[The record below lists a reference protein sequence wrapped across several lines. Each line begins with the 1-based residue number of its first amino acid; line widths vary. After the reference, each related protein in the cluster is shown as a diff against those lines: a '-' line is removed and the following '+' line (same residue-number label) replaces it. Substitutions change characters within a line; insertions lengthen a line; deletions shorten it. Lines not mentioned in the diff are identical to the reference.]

1 MKRTPK
7 SRGRS
12 GPQNAVLDRTFGD
25 LEVRDAGD
33 DLRIQITAAD
43 VKKGKRKDPTRC
55 ALAQACAREY
65 GSTAAVFFK
74 TCAYVDVLDE
84 DAVRRV
90 ERFILSSEARKVVED
105 FDRGQQ
111 VLSGGRLM
119 VLKAPS
125 SGRTLDHQLRHS
137 RKHRQAVRRGEY
149 APKISTRPS
158 RGSGKPARQVETPP
172 RDMEVRSGK
181 GQWQMI
187 QREKAGV

>member
-1 MKRTPK
+1 MKRTPR

-12 GPQNAVLDRTFGD
+12 DRQNAVLNRTFGD
-25 LEVRDAGD
+25 LEVRDADD
-33 DLRIQITAAD
+33 DLRVQITAGD

-74 TCAYVDVLDE
+74 TCAYVDVVDE
-84 DAVRRV
+84 DGVRRV
-90 ERFILSSEARKVVED
+90 ERFVLSSEARKLVEE

-125 SGRTLDHQLRHS
+125 PGRSLDHQLRQS
-137 RKHRQAVRRGEY
+137 RAHRRAVRKGEY
-149 APKISTRPS
+149 TPKLVSREGSSTRH
-158 RGSGKPARQVETPP
+158 AETEP
-172 RDMEVRSGK
+172 RDVEVRSGK

-187 QREKAGV
+187 KAAA

>member
-12 GPQNAVLDRTFGD
+12 DRQNAVLDRTFGD
-25 LEVRDAGD
+25 LEVRDADD
-33 DLRIQITAAD
+33 DLRVQITAAD
-43 VKKGKRKDPTRC
+43 VRKGKRKDPSRC

-74 TCAYVDVLDE
+74 TCAYVDVVDE
-84 DAVRRV
+84 DGVRRV
-90 ERFILSSEARKVVED
+90 ERFVLSSEARKLVEE

-125 SGRTLDHQLRHS
+125 RGRSLDHQLRQS
-137 RKHRQAVRRGEY
+137 RAHRRAIRRGEY
-149 APKISTRPS
+149 TPKLAS
-158 RGSGKPARQVETPP
+158 RGDARHAETEP
-172 RDMEVRSGK
+172 RDVEVRSGK

-187 QREKAGV
+187 KAAA

>member
-1 MKRTPK
+1 MTKNRTTK

-12 GPQNAVLDRTFGD
+12 GQQSAVLDRTFGD
-25 LEVRDAGD
+25 LEVRDAED
-33 DLRIQITAAD
+33 DLRVQITAGD

-55 ALAQACAREY
+55 AMAQACAREY

-74 TCAYVDVLDE
+74 TCAYVDVVDE
-84 DAVRRV
+84 DGVRRV
-90 ERFILSSEARKVVED
+90 ERFVLSSEARKLVEG

-125 SGRTLDHQLRHS
+125 KARSLDHQLSQS
-137 RKHRQAVRRGEY
+137 RAHRRAVRKGEY
-149 APKISTRPS
+149 TPKLTR
-158 RGSGKPARQVETPP
+158 RGGGSARSAETEP
-172 RDMEVRSGK
+172 RDVEVRSGK

-187 QREKAGV
+187 QREKAAA